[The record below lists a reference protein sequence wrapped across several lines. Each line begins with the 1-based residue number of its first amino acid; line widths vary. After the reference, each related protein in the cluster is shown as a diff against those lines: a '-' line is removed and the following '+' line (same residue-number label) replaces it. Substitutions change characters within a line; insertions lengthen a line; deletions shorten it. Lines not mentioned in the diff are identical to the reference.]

1 MRRRMAWAIPWLLA
15 AALPV
20 LLIQGSTAQD
30 DNLLVNGGFEE
41 ADSDRRP
48 LYWLAVGGDLKH
60 DDALVH
66 GGLYAAAFT
75 TDSVSPPHE
84 VRQCLPVTPSA
95 DYEFRGYAA
104 RRESEPPRVHLS
116 VAWYPQD
123 GCSGERLWLSDS
135 PIVPLDEQERW
146 YELALDARSPGTARS
161 AKLTIVV
168 QEDGATVYLDDLAV
182 GGPAAPTETPT
193 PEPSASPSPSASP
206 TPTPSPDS
214 TPTPT
219 ATVQPRTPSP
229 SATPRGSPTASSSQT
244 TPVPVGADL
253 KNGGFEEGT
262 SEGLPSSWRKYGGE
276 LVRTGTVHFEGQFA
290 AAFTSKT
297 SSTKWGHQTVTVQG
311 GRAYV
316 LSAYALKDDPA
327 VAAAYL
333 HLSWYASSDGSG
345 QAIDSVD
352 STERLMDDSPGF
364 RLLTTGAVVAPAEAA
379 SAKARL
385 MLDPAGEAS
394 GTVYFDAVTFEETAP
409 PEPTVSPTGT
419 PPPVD
424 GGETPTP
431 ASPTLGESPFA
442 PASDQRTATPPPD
455 SATSARSSPTA
466 AGVAGNRTSAALGA
480 TRAPVATA
488 TPTPAAATQTAAA
501 LYRQRKADSPVR
513 GAAAIREGESG
524 GGLSSELLALAAVV
538 PMLAAAGAAVY
549 YWRWR
554 RARLR

>member
-1 MRRRMAWAIPWLLA
+1 MRRRPAWVLPWLLA
-15 AALPV
+15 AILSV
-20 LLIQGSTAQD
+20 LLPHGITAQD
-30 DNLLVNGGFEE
+30 DDLLVNGGFENGT
-41 ADSDRRP
+41 AP
-48 LYWLAVGGDLKH
+48 WLPVDGELTTSGV
-60 DDALVH
+60 LVRS
-66 GGLYAAAFT
+66 GSYAGVFT
-75 TDSVSPPHE
+75 SVSPGGQ
-84 VRQCLPVTPSA
+84 VSQCLPVTPSA

-104 RRESEPPRVHLS
+104 RRHGDITSSLHLG
-116 VAWYPQD
+116 VVWHDQD
-123 GCSGERLWLSDS
+123 DCLAEGLGMPYDS
-135 PIVPLDEQERW
+135 PIVPLDEEERW
-146 YELALDARSPGTARS
+146 YELGLEARSPANARGVR
-161 AKLTIVV
+161 LRIVV
-168 QEDGATVYLDDLAV
+168 DEEEATVYLDDLAV
-182 GGPAAPTETPT
+182 GESTAPTETPT
-193 PEPSASPSPSASP
+193 LEPSPSPSPSASP

-214 TPTPT
+214 TPIPT

-333 HLSWYASSDGSG
+333 RLSWYASSDGSG

-466 AGVAGNRTSAALGA
+466 AGVAGNRTPAALGA
-480 TRAPVATA
+480 TRTPVATA

-501 LYRQRKADSPVR
+501 LYRQRKADSLVR

>member
-1 MRRRMAWAIPWLLA
+1 
-15 AALPV
+15 
-20 LLIQGSTAQD
+20 
-30 DNLLVNGGFEE
+30 
-41 ADSDRRP
+41 
-48 LYWLAVGGDLKH
+48 VGG
-60 DDALVH
+60 
-66 GGLYAAAFT
+66 
-75 TDSVSPPHE
+75 
-84 VRQCLPVTPSA
+84 
-95 DYEFRGYAA
+95 
-104 RRESEPPRVHLS
+104 
-116 VAWYPQD
+116 
-123 GCSGERLWLSDS
+123 
-135 PIVPLDEQERW
+135 
-146 YELALDARSPGTARS
+146 
-161 AKLTIVV
+161 
-168 QEDGATVYLDDLAV
+168 
-182 GGPAAPTETPT
+182 
-193 PEPSASPSPSASP
+193 
-206 TPTPSPDS
+206 
-214 TPTPT
+214 
-219 ATVQPRTPSP
+219 
-229 SATPRGSPTASSSQT
+229 
-244 TPVPVGADL
+244 DL

-333 HLSWYASSDGSG
+333 RLSWYASSDGSG

-442 PASDQRTATPPPD
+442 PASDQRTATPPPGN
-455 SATSARSSPTA
+455 ATSARSSPTA
-466 AGVAGNRTSAALGA
+466 AGVAGNRTPAALGA
-480 TRAPVATA
+480 TRTPVATA